1 MGRDPLRRALM
12 FEFPRFATDDPR
24 HAVELVRAH
33 PFALVVSSV
42 DGVPVGTN
50 VPVIEQGRVDATFV
64 GTTLLGHMAKANP
77 HWRGFEG
84 SPPVLVVFGGPHGYV
99 SPTAYATDPAVPTW
113 NYAAVH
119 LTGTVELITDP
130 GATLAVVEATVR
142 AMESTR
148 TPAWCPSARSR
159 ERFAQILPGVVA
171 FRIHVTAERS
181 LFKLSQDIDAERR
194 GRVQDELRSTGN
206 VPLADLMEEVNS
218 A

>member
-1 MGRDPLRRALM
+1 M

>member
-1 MGRDPLRRALM
+1 M
-12 FEFPRFATDDPR
+12 FAFPRFATDDPR

-33 PFALVVSSV
+33 PFALVVSTV
-42 DGVPVGTN
+42 DGVPVGTH
-50 VPVIEQGRVDATFV
+50 VPVIEQSPVGSTFV
-64 GTTLLGHMAKANP
+64 GTTLLGHMAKVNQ

-119 LTGTVELITDP
+119 LTGTVELITDSD
-130 GATLAVVEATVR
+130 ATLAVVEATVR
-142 AMESTR
+142 ALESTR
-148 TPAWCPSARSR
+148 TPAWCPSARSH

-171 FRIHVTAERS
+171 FRIHVTGERS

>member
-1 MGRDPLRRALM
+1 V

-24 HAVELVRAH
+24 HAVDLVRAH
-33 PFALVVSSV
+33 PFALVVSAT
-42 DGVPVGTN
+42 DGVPVATH
-50 VPVIEQGRVDATFV
+50 VPVIESAPVDTTFV
-64 GTTLLGHMAKANP
+64 GTTLLSHMARVNP

-84 SPPVLVVFGGPHGYV
+84 SPQVLVVFGGPHGYV

-130 GATLAVVEATVR
+130 DGTLEVVEATVR
-142 AMESTR
+142 AMESAR

-159 ERFAQILPGVVA
+159 ERFAQILPGVAA
-171 FRIHVTAERS
+171 FRIHVSAQRS
-181 LFKLSQDIDAERR
+181 LFKLSQDIDADRR
-194 GRVQDELRSTGN
+194 GRVQDEFRDN
-206 VPLADLMEEVNS
+206 NHAALAKLMEQVNP

>member
-1 MGRDPLRRALM
+1 M
-12 FEFPRFATDDPR
+12 FEFPRFAADSR

-33 PFALVVSSV
+33 PFAMIVSATG
-42 DGVPVGTN
+42 GVPVATH
-50 VPVIEQGRVDATFV
+50 VPVIEESPVDTTFV
-64 GTTLLGHMAKANP
+64 GTTLLSHMAKVNP
-77 HWRGFEG
+77 HWREFEG
-84 SPPVLVVFGGPHGYV
+84 SPQVLVVFGGPNGYV

-119 LTGTVELITDP
+119 LTGTVELIGDP
-130 GATLAVVEATVR
+130 DGTLGVVEATVR

-148 TPAWCPSARSR
+148 APAWCPSARSR

-171 FRIHVTAERS
+171 FRIHVGAEQS

-194 GRVQDELRSTGN
+194 GRVQDEFRDRNES
-206 VPLADLMEEVNS
+206 LAELMEQVNP

>member
-1 MGRDPLRRALM
+1 M
-12 FEFPRFATDDPR
+12 FEFPRFAADPR
-24 HAVELVRAH
+24 HTVELVRAH
-33 PFALVVSSV
+33 PFAMIVSAT
-42 DGVPVGTN
+42 GAVPVATH
-50 VPVIEQGRVDATFV
+50 VPVIEEIPVDTTIV
-64 GTTLLGHMAKANP
+64 GTTLLSHMAKVNP
-77 HWRGFEG
+77 HWREFEG
-84 SPPVLVVFGGPHGYV
+84 SPQVLVVFGGPHGYV

-119 LTGTVELITDP
+119 LTGTVELVTDP
-130 GATLAVVEATVR
+130 DATLGVVEATVR

-171 FRIHVTAERS
+171 FRIRVASEQS

-194 GRVQDELRSTGN
+194 GRVQDEFRADRN
-206 VPLADLMEEVNS
+206 VALAELMEGINP